1 MTNAR
6 LVVMAQPSNDKEY
19 RILPKYD
26 WPMKIVHV
34 TSGATHIF
42 SYNLGNTEQK
52 EQLKI
57 KDDNAIGLKV
67 VKQFGPLNLRKYD
80 KLSHFMLLLNKLT
93 I

>member
-1 MTNAR
+1 
-6 LVVMAQPSNDKEY
+6 
-19 RILPKYD
+19 
-26 WPMKIVHV
+26 MKIVYV

-57 KDDNAIGLKV
+57 KDDNAIGLKA
-67 VKQFGPLNLRKYD
+67 VKQFGPLNLRKYK